1 MFTKTIIT
9 KSPNGKFIFVGRVPA
24 SLMGKSFENLEDAKI
39 ATIDN
44 MIETGD
50 TYPVD
55 VQCI

>member
-1 MFTKTIIT
+1 
-9 KSPNGKFIFVGRVPA
+9 
-24 SLMGKSFENLEDAKI
+24 MGKSFENLEDAKI